1 MGPWHHLSFG
11 TCKTACLASEL
22 LVSMGPSPHVWFL
35 DAKQRLLDRINKS
48 LWVPYI
54 TCRFVH
60 AKRHDLQQNDKSI
73 WVPALICVFLIC
85 KTATLGPDLQV
96 CMCPRPHL
104 WFWAHITAWLAQ
116 EWKDYMGSSPHV
128 WFCACKSA
136 TLAPEL
142 LVSIGPSPHL
152 RFLYAKQRNLDQ
164 HPSLYG
170 YHTSLV
176 VLYAQNNVISIRIT
190 SLYRSQPSSVVFI
203 FKTAHYGPELL
214 VPIGPRPH
222 LSYCACKTAWLASE
236 ILVSMGPCPHAW
248 FLDANSDFCTGITS
262 LYESQT

>member
-1 MGPWHHLSFG
+1 
-11 TCKTACLASEL
+11 
-22 LVSMGPSPHVWFL
+22 
-35 DAKQRLLDRINKS
+35 
-48 LWVPYI
+48 
-54 TCRFVH
+54 
-60 AKRHDLQQNDKSI
+60 
-73 WVPALICVFLIC
+73 
-85 KTATLGPDLQV
+85 
-96 CMCPRPHL
+96 
-104 WFWAHITAWLAQ
+104 
-116 EWKDYMGSSPHV
+116 MGSSLHV

-142 LVSIGPSPHL
+142 LVSIGPNPHL
-152 RFLYAKQRNLDQ
+152 RFLHAKQRNLDQ

-170 YHTSLV
+170 YHTSPV
-176 VLYAQNNVISIRIT
+176 VLCAQNNVISIRIT

-222 LSYCACKTAWLASE
+222 LSFCACKTAWLASE
-236 ILVSMGPCPHAW
+236 ILVSMDPCPHAW